1 MRVRGGEGVAV
12 LRSAPQDGPHAGLDG
27 ALPSVLQA
35 RGRTTGDHLDMHLPR
50 RALFALG
57 AAPALARAQS
67 AWPERPVRVIVPIP
81 PGSTPDTAGRAVA
94 THFTTAFGQP
104 FVVENRP
111 GAGGTIGTDAV
122 AKATDGHTLGVSIN
136 APLST
141 AKALYP
147 NLPYDPSRDLA
158 PVSLLVRGAQM
169 LVTHPGLPVSD
180 LAGFIAHVKANP
192 GKLSYGSVGSGSGAH
207 LAMVDLMSRA
217 GLDMVHVPYRGFPQ
231 ATLDLVAGRIEAMF
245 VISAGILPQV
255 QSGQAR
261 ALAVTAENRIQQ
273 APSVPTL
280 AEAGVPDAASYAWIG
295 LVAPAAMPPAQV
307 ARLAEEAKRGLG
319 EPQTR
324 AALERAGFE
333 VVASGPGEFARFIAA
348 ESDRW
353 GGLITRLGIKAEA

>member
-1 MRVRGGEGVAV
+1 MR
-12 LRSAPQDGPHAGLDG
+12 
-27 ALPSVLQA
+27 
-35 RGRTTGDHLDMHLPR
+35 LPR

-57 AAPALARAQS
+57 ATAPVMARAQP
-67 AWPERPVRVIVPIP
+67 AWPERPVRVVVPFP

-94 THFTTAFGQP
+94 NHFAAVFGQP

-122 AKATDGHTLGVSIN
+122 AKATDGHTIGVSIN

-147 NLPYDPSRDLA
+147 NLPYDPVKDLA

-169 LVTHPGLPVSD
+169 LVTHPGVPATD
-180 LAGFIAHVKANP
+180 LAGFIAHAKANP
-192 GKLSYGSVGSGSGAH
+192 GKLSFGSVGSGSGAH

-217 GLDMVHVPYRGFPQ
+217 GLDMLHVPYRGFPP

-261 ALAVTAENRIQQ
+261 ALAVTAENRIPQ

-295 LVAPAAMPPAQV
+295 LVAPAATPPALV
-307 ARLAEEAKRGLG
+307 SRLAEEAKRGLG

-324 AALERAGFE
+324 AGLERAGFE
-333 VVASGPGEFARFIAA
+333 VVADSPGEFARFIAA
-348 ESDRW
+348 ETDRW
-353 GGLITRLGIKAEA
+353 GGLITRLGIKAET